1 MVRAPV
7 PERDVALSSNAERMR
22 NAFRHPMIPVLVVI
36 VVLLLFGRILSP
48 GFLGMANIGN
58 ILATSTILAL
68 AGLGQTFVIMGG
80 GEGIDLS
87 VGALVSLGA
96 ILGGAF
102 SNGVNAGLLPALGLL
117 VLLGGFVGFLN
128 GMGVQWIGVP
138 PLVMTL
144 GMASVVDGFALAYTN
159 GQPTGGAPP
168 VLLSIGTGHLFG
180 DIRWLIPVGIVIA
193 IIGYVVLNRSR
204 FGHQLQ
210 LVGNNRQAARLSGL
224 PLRNIIIASY
234 VIAGIASILAG
245 VLLLGYAGSS
255 DLEIGNSYTLLS
267 IAAVVIG
274 GTKLTGGEG
283 SYIGT
288 VLGAIALI
296 VLTNVLVAMRL
307 PEGAREVLEGLALVA
322 ILVAYTRRRG
332 GQRHLRDRRAIET
345 KGKGEAQ

>member
-1 MVRAPV
+1 MGTPMSANNVAPS
-7 PERDVALSSNAERMR
+7 PNGESARKLM
-22 NAFRHPMIPVLVVI
+22 RHPTVPVLAVI
-36 VVLLLFGRILSP
+36 LLLLIIGRILSP

-68 AGLGQTFVIMGG
+68 AGLGQTFVIIGG

-102 SNGVNAGLLPALGLL
+102 SNGMNSGLLPAIGLL
-117 VLLGGFVGFLN
+117 ILLGGFIGLLN

-168 VLLSIGTGHLFG
+168 LLLSIGTGHLIG
-180 DIRWLIPVGIVIA
+180 DIRWLIPLGILIA
-193 IIGYVVLNRSR
+193 IVGYLILNRSQY
-204 FGHQLQ
+204 GHQLQ

-224 PLRNIIIASY
+224 NIRHIIIASY
-234 VIAGIASILAG
+234 VIGGIASILAG
-245 VLLLGYAGSS
+245 ALLLGYAGSS

-307 PEGAREVLEGLALVA
+307 PEGAREVLEGLALIA
-322 ILVAYTRRRG
+322 ILVAYTRRVPSRS
-332 GQRHLRDRRAIET
+332 
-345 KGKGEAQ
+345 